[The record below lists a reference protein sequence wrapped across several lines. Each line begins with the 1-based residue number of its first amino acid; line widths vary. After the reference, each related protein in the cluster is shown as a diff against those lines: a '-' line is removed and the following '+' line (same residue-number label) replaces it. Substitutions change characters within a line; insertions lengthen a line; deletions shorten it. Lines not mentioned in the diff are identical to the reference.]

1 MIGRWAR
8 KSSLGKSNELQT
20 TIQDIEQIWYQKRL
34 IVI

>member
-20 TIQDIEQIWYQKRL
+20 TIQDIERIWY
-34 IVI
+34 